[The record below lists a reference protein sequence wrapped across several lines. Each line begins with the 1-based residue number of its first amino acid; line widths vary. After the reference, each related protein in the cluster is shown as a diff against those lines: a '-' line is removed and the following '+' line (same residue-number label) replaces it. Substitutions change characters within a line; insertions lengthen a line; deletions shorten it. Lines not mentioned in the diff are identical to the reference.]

1 MAIKNIVQ
9 YRRYGVLSEDR
20 KTVYIAS
27 ILRFR
32 ENDSVDVIVVAPLD
46 INGEIR
52 NVPKSWIVSPATAK
66 KYLTQV

>member
-9 YRRYGVLSEDR
+9 YRRYGVLSEDK
-20 KTVYIAS
+20 KTAYIAS
-27 ILRFR
+27 ILRFQD
-32 ENDSVDVIVVAPLD
+32 NDSVDVIVAPLE

-52 NVPKSWIVSPATAK
+52 NVPKSWIVGPATAK